1 MEEFFDLARVLIAIG
16 LAMLLA
22 MLRLDAERFGT
33 AEYYE
38 ATRDGERPRI
48 RRRLGWYGM
57 GVGIAL
63 GILVIHPA
71 PQTEFFLGSGD
82 RFGAVFGGLLYGAIG
97 VGQAV
102 AFATVRYH
110 RIRFPDVSSYPGA
123 LLNSTATAFIDEV
136 AFRGAIFGILL
147 SMGLEATIANV
158 IQTLLYA
165 LTTRLGAPG
174 RDRYLL
180 VLALGIGFIG
190 GWLTSA
196 TGGIAAAFLGH
207 AITRFAVFLCTGHV
221 GQTKPRGREVEE
233 IEKRRRPPDGWR
245 VIGSRE
251 AASRDR

>member
-1 MEEFFDLARVLIAIG
+1 MDEFIDPLRVLIAVG
-16 LAMLLA
+16 LAFLLV

-38 ATRDGERPRI
+38 TTRDGERPRT

-57 GVGIAL
+57 GFAIAIAL
-63 GILVIHPA
+63 LYIHPA
-71 PQTEFFLGSGD
+71 PQRELFLGSGD
-82 RFGAVFGGLLYGAIG
+82 RLGAVLGGLLLGGIG
-97 VGQAV
+97 VAQAV
-102 AFATVRYH
+102 AFATFRYH
-110 RIRFPDVSSYPGA
+110 RIRFPDTESYPAA

-136 AFRGAIFGILL
+136 AFRGAIFGLLL
-147 SMGLEATIANV
+147 SIGLEPNVANI

-180 VLALGIGFIG
+180 VLALGTGFLG
-190 GWLTSA
+190 GWMTA
-196 TGGIAAAFLGH
+196 ITGGIAAAFLGH
-207 AITRFAVFLCTGHV
+207 AITRFAVFLCTGHT
-221 GQTKPRGREVEE
+221 GQTRPRGREVEE
-233 IEKRRRPPDGWR
+233 IEKRRRPPEGWR

>member
-1 MEEFFDLARVLIAIG
+1 MDEFVDLARVLIAIG

-147 SMGLEATIANV
+147 SVGLEATVANV